1 MTIKDLKEKVSW
13 TYFAVPNGIDS
24 SSWLDNMLHDYEV
37 DDIDELKRYMYDC
50 GEPRWAYSIIYCCAY
65 DVSDNCT
72 YFGYGKT
79 MQDSIRDLYT
89 QVN

>member
-1 MTIKDLKEKVSW
+1 MKIKDLKEKVDW

-24 SSWLDNMLHDYEV
+24 SSWLDNMLHDYEA

-50 GEPRWAYSIIYCCAY
+50 GEPRRAYSIIYCCAY
-65 DVSDNCT
+65 YVSDNCT

-79 MQDSIRDLYT
+79 MQIALRDLYK
-89 QVN
+89 QVR

>member
-1 MTIKDLKEKVSW
+1 MTKKELNEKVSW

-24 SSWLDNMLHDYEV
+24 SSWLDNMLHDYEA
-37 DDIDELKRYMYDC
+37 DDIRELKRYMDDR
-50 GEPRWAYSIIYCCAY
+50 GEPKWSYSIIYCCAY

-79 MQDSIRDLYT
+79 RQVALRDLYK
-89 QVN
+89 QVK

>member
-1 MTIKDLKEKVSW
+1 MSIKDLKEKVSW
-13 TYFAVPNGIDS
+13 SYFAVPKEVNFFGLLS
-24 SSWLDNMLHDYEV
+24 NMLHDYET

-50 GEPRWAYSIIYCCAY
+50 GEPRRAYSIIYCCAY

-79 MQDSIRDLYT
+79 RQDAVRNLYK
-89 QVN
+89 QVK